1 MDEPCNSSNGTEW
14 VDPTFTFT
22 IDVPNRYLLSIEIV
36 GDALEKLAEFFQIQA
51 ELIIDQLAVSQEPN

>member
-1 MDEPCNSSNGTEW
+1 MDEPCSASDGTEW
-14 VDPTFTFT
+14 VDPVFSFT

-51 ELIIDQLAVSQEPN
+51 ELIIDQLAVSPEPN

>member
-1 MDEPCNSSNGTEW
+1 MDEPCNSCNGTEW

-51 ELIIDQLAVSQEPN
+51 ELIIDQLAVSLAPN